1 MATDARQPGETDGDC
16 GKPAVAR
23 GGCRGAAASGWRL
36 RAGLWLWFLT
46 QAAAVAGEPGAE
58 TWRLAPGPLMTP
70 WAAEVSPTNAL
81 PEYPRPQMVR
91 TQWQNLNGLWDY
103 AILPGALKWP
113 DRYEGKI
120 LVPYPVESALSGVM
134 RPLDEKSTLWYR
146 RTFAVPADWSG
157 QRVVLRFGAVDW
169 QTRVY
174 VNGHAVGEHQ
184 GGYDAFAFDITEAL
198 RNEPSQELV
207 VAVADPTEGDQPR
220 GKQSRKPEGIFY
232 SACSGIW
239 QTVWL
244 EPVPAQGITELK
256 IIPDPD
262 TGTVRLRVLTRTLGE
277 GLQVEATASAE
288 GRQAGQ
294 VTGAANTPLVLPLQ
308 SPRRLWSPQD
318 PFLYSLEVAVKSE
331 GRTVDAVRSYFGLRS
346 TGLRRDERGVVRL
359 ALNGE
364 FLFELGALDQG
375 FWPDGIYT
383 APTDEALRH
392 DIGFLKAAGFN
403 LARKHVKVEPDR
415 WYYWCDKLGLLVWQ
429 DMPSGNNN
437 TAESRTRFEAE
448 FQRMI
453 GQLRNHPCIVTWVLF
468 NEGWGQFDTER
479 LSRALKE
486 ADPTRLVDNASG
498 WTDKHV
504 GDLSDAHSYPIPDSP
519 PPEGSRALVIGEFGG
534 LGLSVPGHQ
543 WSSET
548 WSYQMLPDEPALEGW
563 YYYLLQEV
571 WSQRESRGLSAA
583 IYTQTTDVETECNGL
598 LTYDRRLAKIPA
610 TRLAAMNQGSIYRA
624 PLHVLLTNAVFGQ
637 PVWKYTFEKPPTEWT
652 APDFDDSRWKEG
664 PGGFG
669 TSFTR
674 GSIVHTTWDT
684 TDIWLRRKF
693 VLEKADLS
701 GVKFHVHHDKSIQ
714 VYLNGVPALDTKS
727 YLVNYALFDLAPA
740 ALAALHPGT
749 NSIAVHCDQT
759 AGGQFVDV
767 GIVTLPVS
775 SDAHP

>member
-1 MATDARQPGETDGDC
+1 LA
-16 GKPAVAR
+16 
-23 GGCRGAAASGWRL
+23 
-36 RAGLWLWFLT
+36 
-46 QAAAVAGEPGAE
+46 QAAAMHGEPAAE
-58 TWRLAPGPLMTP
+58 TWRLAPGPLVTP

-81 PEYPRPQMVR
+81 PEYPRPQMMR
-91 TQWQNLNGLWDY
+91 TQWRNLNGLWNY
-103 AILPGALKWP
+103 AILPSALKWP
-113 DRYEGKI
+113 DTYEGKV

-134 RPLDEKSTLWYR
+134 RPLDERSTLWYR
-146 RTFAVPADWSG
+146 RAFAVPADWSG
-157 QRVVLRFGAVDW
+157 KRIILRFGAVDW

-174 VNGHAVGEHQ
+174 VNGHPVGEHR

-198 RNEPSQELV
+198 RNEQDQELV
-207 VAVADPTEGDQPR
+207 VAVSDPTEGDQPR

-244 EPVPAQGITELK
+244 EPVPVRGITDLR
-256 IIPDPD
+256 ITPDPEA
-262 TGTVRLRVLTRTLGE
+262 GALRLRVLTRALDE
-277 GLQVEATASAE
+277 SLQVEATASAN
-288 GRQAGQ
+288 GLQVGH
-294 VTGAANTPLVLPLQ
+294 VTGAANTSLVLPLQ
-308 SPRRLWSPQD
+308 TPRRLWSPRD
-318 PFLYSLEVAVKSE
+318 PFLYDLVVSVKSE
-331 GRTVDAVRSYFGLRS
+331 GRTVDVVSSYFGLRS
-346 TGLRRDERGVVRL
+346 SGLRRDERGVMRL

-364 FLFELGALDQG
+364 FLFEVGALDQG
-375 FWPDGIYT
+375 YWPDGIYT
-383 APTDEALRH
+383 APTDGALRH
-392 DIGFLKAAGFN
+392 DIGFLKEAGFN

-448 FQRMI
+448 FQRMVA
-453 GQLRNHPCIVTWVLF
+453 QLRNHPCIVTWVLF

-498 WTDKHV
+498 WTDKHA

-519 PPEGSRALVIGEFGG
+519 PSENSRALVIGEFGG

-543 WSSET
+543 WSSEA

-571 WSQRESRGLSAA
+571 WSQHESRGLSAA

-598 LTYDRRLAKIPA
+598 ITYDRRVAKIPA
-610 TRLAAMNQGSIYRA
+610 ARLAAMNQGAIYHA

-637 PVWKYTFEKPPTEWT
+637 PVWKYTFDQPPTEWS
-652 APDFDDSRWKEG
+652 APDFDDRAWKEG

-684 TDIWLRRKF
+684 TDIWLRRTF
-693 VLEKADLS
+693 VLEKPDLR
-701 GVKFHVHHDKSIQ
+701 GAKFHVHHDKSIQ
-714 VYLNGVPALDTKS
+714 VYLNGVLALETKS
-727 YLVNYALFDLAPA
+727 YLVNYALFDIAPA
-740 ALAALHPGT
+740 ALAALHPGA

-775 SDAHP
+775 SDAIP